1 MNDTN
6 PEIEKRFR
14 EMIMERSG
22 EERLKMGFSM
32 FNMARRQVIS
42 SIKRDN
48 PDANIQ
54 EIKKEIFLRFYG
66 QDFSSEER
74 KKSLC
79 DYYLEVFQ

>member
-74 KKSLC
+74 GKILTRLLSQNK
-79 DYYLEVFQ
+79 